1 MKEHLAALEVMDR
14 TYFNKDRPKQIKA
27 KIDEIIA
34 LLDTKPIE
42 FVQNKRERA
51 DLLYLRGKTL
61 DFLPEY
67 SKNAEDFL
75 SKSIKLLPSK

>member
-1 MKEHLAALEVMDR
+1 MQLASLEVMDR

-27 KIDEIIA
+27 MIDEIIA

-67 SKNAEDFL
+67 SKSAEEFL

>member
-1 MKEHLAALEVMDR
+1 MDR
-14 TYFNKDRPKQIKA
+14 SYFSKDRPKQIKA
-27 KIDEIIA
+27 MIDEIIA
-34 LLDTKPIE
+34 MLDTKPIE

-67 SKNAEDFL
+67 SKSAEDFL